1 MKRGHDEITKAEEEE
16 EEDFTWIGKVLTA
29 CRDGQLETAKQLMTK
44 YGVPEPRP
52 PGIYKGPLFND
63 CLRQACLG
71 KHADV
76 VAWVLT
82 YLKTP
87 NLGFVGVKCIDWH
100 YLVEPDDDSTSDSA
114 DVLEWFWNHADQKIL
129 QAEILQASEDGVR
142 RFFMDFAGMY
152 EGAIPA
158 MQWFWDHGVVMLFGP
173 TSVPEFP
180 SIIHELAEDKEIKIL
195 RWLHHHNCA
204 NLSHARIRRN
214 GTVHI
219 NPTTPRHLRGSNLLI
234 QAPAATSTSST

>member
-1 MKRGHDEITKAEEEE
+1 MKRAHDEITKAKEEEV
-16 EEDFTWIGKVLTA
+16 FTWIGKVLTA
-29 CRDGQLETAKQLMTK
+29 CRDGQLDTAKQLMTK
-44 YGVPEPRP
+44 YGVSEPRP
-52 PGIYKGPLFND
+52 PGIYKGPVFND

-76 VAWVLT
+76 VAWLLT
-82 YLKTP
+82 YLKSP
-87 NLGFVGVKCIDWH
+87 NLGFIGAKAIDWH
-100 YLVEPDDDSTSDSA
+100 YLVEPDDSGPSSA
-114 DVLEWFWNHADQKIL
+114 VLLEWLWNHVDKDIL
-129 QAEILQASEDGVR
+129 RTEIQRASQPRIRTFFINFGGV
-142 RFFMDFAGMY
+142 Y

-180 SIIHELAEDKEIKIL
+180 SLIHEMAEDKEIEIL

-219 NPTTPRHLRGSNLLI
+219 NPTTPRHLRGSHLLI
-234 QAPAATSTSST
+234 SPEATSTST